1 MLTVSNESNRKVEF
15 ILGTKI
21 QMRRFHGFQPLCT
34 LIHSPC
40 QSWSSQDLMDFPKF
54 LSQQRNL
61 LYVEGGFWKVAKCI
75 PYIRLDHLKDTY
87 KGTAMMFLI
96 RFCVA
101 VEIPD

>member
-1 MLTVSNESNRKVEF
+1 MD
-15 ILGTKI
+15 
-21 QMRRFHGFQPLCT
+21 FQPLCT

-40 QSWSSQDLMDFPKF
+40 QSWSNQDLMDFPKF